1 MFVSKRRNILHN
13 IRLSLRSI
21 IIILIACFVITLSTL
36 ILFFHNVH
44 GAFIKLNISDINREN
59 QLLLKKLDS
68 LHYFLKHAQTDFE
81 VHISQDN
88 RERTFWRMAYIH
100 PDIWSMG
107 IGGESYEAPNK
118 YLSRHT
124 NQMLNEIYESIDI
137 LKGKCLLR
145 KTSLDEIE
153 SQIERNIYLWAH
165 IPSINP
171 VPGRRIGSGFGY
183 RVDPFD
189 KKTIRMHWGVDI
201 GAPRGTSIYVSAD
214 GMVSYIG
221 WNRGYGLT
229 IDVDHGFGFKT
240 RYAHCQKVLVKLG
253 TLVKRGQVI
262 ATVGNTGRSTCPHL
276 HYEVHVS
283 GVKVNPA
290 NYLNFSNVVLD

>member
-1 MFVSKRRNILHN
+1 M
-13 IRLSLRSI
+13 
-21 IIILIACFVITLSTL
+21 ILIACLIITLSAL

-44 GAFIKLNISDINREN
+44 GAFIELNISEIEREN
-59 QLLLKKLDS
+59 QLFVKKLDS
-68 LHYFLKHAQTDFE
+68 LRYFLGHAQSDFE
-81 VHISQDN
+81 VYISQDN

-107 IGGESYEAPNK
+107 IGGKGYDAPNEHLPR
-118 YLSRHT
+118 YT
-124 NQMLNEIYESIDI
+124 NQMLDEIYESIDV

-145 KTSLDEIE
+145 KASLDEIE
-153 SQIERNIYLWAH
+153 NQIERNIYLWTR

-183 RVDPFD
+183 RVDPIN
-189 KKTIRMHWGVDI
+189 KKSIRMHWGVDI
-201 GAPRGTSIYVSAD
+201 GAPRGTPIHVSAD
-214 GMVSYIG
+214 GIVSYIG

-229 IDVDHGFGFKT
+229 VDVDHGFGFKT

-253 TLVKRGQVI
+253 TLVKRGQII

-276 HYEVHVS
+276 HYEVRVS

-290 NYLNFSNVVLD
+290 NYINFSNVVLD